1 MNVVSHRGSAKTLAV
16 FKMDPAMGIPAAACA
31 KAYVAAVEGAHQGKT
46 IEARK
51 FA

>member
-1 MNVVSHRGSAKTLAV
+1 
-16 FKMDPAMGIPAAACA
+16 MDIPAVACA

-46 IEARK
+46 IDARR